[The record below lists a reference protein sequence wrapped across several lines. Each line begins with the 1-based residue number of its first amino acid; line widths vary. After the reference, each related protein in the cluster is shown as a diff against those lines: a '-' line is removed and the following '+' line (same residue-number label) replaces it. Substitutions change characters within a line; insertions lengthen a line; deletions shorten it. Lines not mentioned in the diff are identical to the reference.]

1 MEGESAKIGCFMGAA
16 ADRDDWI
23 RERAELLTHEPLP
36 VHPVVWDD
44 TTSFMSIERG
54 HVVALGGDLFLV
66 RSNEHEGRFGIDDQP
81 KFWVKR
87 AISLGSG
94 HVYILKL
101 TCQEEFKIHIG
112 TREIRC
118 FRSAE
123 KEAQVLELVRGDGRF
138 MQGRAVR
145 DTHGNLVRI
154 VEFVAGPDF
163 LSYLQSVPLHHE
175 EYFRTLL
182 PNILANV
189 ANSLAALQ
197 RLHDVGLCHGDI
209 RNDHVLIERGTGSY
223 KWIDFDL
230 AQDSPDFD
238 IWSAGNILHCTLAKG
253 FVTFQDAIHIKPE
266 LSGRL
271 SDADAS
277 VFFPNRVMN
286 LRKVYGYIPDRLN
299 DVLCRFSSGARVFY
313 DKISQISDDLADCV
327 ASLV

>member
-1 MEGESAKIGCFMGAA
+1 
-16 ADRDDWI
+16 
-23 RERAELLTHEPLP
+23 
-36 VHPVVWDD
+36 
-44 TTSFMSIERG
+44 
-54 HVVALGGDLFLV
+54 
-66 RSNEHEGRFGIDDQP
+66 
-81 KFWVKR
+81 
-87 AISLGSG
+87 
-94 HVYILKL
+94 VYILKL